1 MVSGSVEGKKGFRL
15 GVSGK
20 MILNFAVPTATILI
34 LLAVIITVTV
44 VNTVWGLKNEDIE
57 NQMQAV
63 SNQVTQYFEPYFS
76 NEQFILNDTSIKKL
90 FDEVENEPAAYRF
103 DTSEGYRQA
112 MEQLQYADTVGGD
125 AVLGV
130 WIAGV
135 KNSQV
140 IQSDGYVSDASF
152 DVTERIWYQLLTE
165 SGGESILTPVYV
177 DTITGEMVVTVA
189 TPYTNASGSMI
200 GVIGIDL
207 SLDHLMD
214 YFSQISVGES
224 GYITVYDSDRN
235 IIYHPDSSVLLRNL
249 SEVDYSENMR
259 SLLENNQNSDVVSYK
274 RGGANYYGGTRYI
287 DAYSWTVLACMP
299 GSEYMQETTIVFIML
314 VVGFLFCI
322 LITSLICFV
331 RTRALL
337 RPLQT
342 IGVVAEEFAKGNLD
356 SDIHRSTNDE
366 IGDLEE
372 VFSHTQSNLKAII
385 SDIAMVLRGISH
397 KDLTVRTS
405 AVYQGDFVEIQES
418 LRGITAAMN
427 DTMTQVRVAASQVD
441 ANSTQVSNGAQALA
455 QGATQQAS
463 SVQEL
468 SATAQEISNK
478 ITQTAERADLAKT
491 QTLAAKDS
499 LDESD
504 QKMQKLV
511 VAMNQIKEKSGQ
523 IHGIIK
529 TIDDIAFQTNI
540 LALNAAVEAARA
552 GTAGKGFAVVA
563 DEVRN
568 LASKSAEASRTT
580 QELIEASIEA
590 VETGNELVTD
600 AAKDLEKTAEEAGKV
615 MDSIA
620 EIAQTSIEEA
630 QAVHNVTMGLDQISS
645 VVQTNAATAQESAAS
660 SEELSGQASMLQNLM
675 AQFKLFE
682 ASSPS
687 NEWENMEQEPEE
699 QIMSHTVFSD
709 KY

>member
-1 MVSGSVEGKKGFRL
+1 MIEVRERLTIKSQPQNIAVVKGRWFKKG
-15 GVSGK
+15 
-20 MILNFAVPTATILI
+20 I
-34 LLAVIITVTV
+34 
-44 VNTVWGLKNEDIE
+44 
-57 NQMQAV
+57 
-63 SNQVTQYFEPYFS
+63 
-76 NEQFILNDTSIKKL
+76 
-90 FDEVENEPAAYRF
+90 
-103 DTSEGYRQA
+103 
-112 MEQLQYADTVGGD
+112 
-125 AVLGV
+125 
-130 WIAGV
+130 
-135 KNSQV
+135 
-140 IQSDGYVSDASF
+140 
-152 DVTERIWYQLLTE
+152 
-165 SGGESILTPVYV
+165 
-177 DTITGEMVVTVA
+177 
-189 TPYTNASGSMI
+189 
-200 GVIGIDL
+200 
-207 SLDHLMD
+207 
-214 YFSQISVGES
+214 
-224 GYITVYDSDRN
+224 YDSDRN

-337 RPLQT
+337 RPLKT

-372 VFSHTQSNLKAII
+372 VFSH
-385 SDIAMVLRGISH
+385 
-397 KDLTVRTS
+397 
-405 AVYQGDFVEIQES
+405 
-418 LRGITAAMN
+418 
-427 DTMTQVRVAASQVD
+427 
-441 ANSTQVSNGAQALA
+441 
-455 QGATQQAS
+455 
-463 SVQEL
+463 
-468 SATAQEISNK
+468 
-478 ITQTAERADLAKT
+478 
-491 QTLAAKDS
+491 
-499 LDESD
+499 
-504 QKMQKLV
+504 
-511 VAMNQIKEKSGQ
+511 
-523 IHGIIK
+523 
-529 TIDDIAFQTNI
+529 
-540 LALNAAVEAARA
+540 
-552 GTAGKGFAVVA
+552 TAGKGFAVVA

-600 AAKDLEKTAEEAGKV
+600 AAKDLEKTAEEASKV

-675 AQFKLFE
+675 AQFRLYE
-682 ASSPS
+682 ASSS
-687 NEWENMEQEPEE
+687 SSGWEDMEEEPEE
-699 QIMSHTVFSD
+699 QIVSHSVFSD

>member
-1 MVSGSVEGKKGFRL
+1 M
-15 GVSGK
+15 
-20 MILNFAVPTATILI
+20 PTATILI

-90 FDEVENEPAAYRF
+90 FDEVENEPATYRF
-103 DTSEGYRQA
+103 DTSEG
-112 MEQLQYADTVGGD
+112 
-125 AVLGV
+125 
-130 WIAGV
+130 
-135 KNSQV
+135 
-140 IQSDGYVSDASF
+140 
-152 DVTERIWYQLLTE
+152 
-165 SGGESILTPVYV
+165 
-177 DTITGEMVVTVA
+177 
-189 TPYTNASGSMI
+189 
-200 GVIGIDL
+200 
-207 SLDHLMD
+207 
-214 YFSQISVGES
+214 
-224 GYITVYDSDRN
+224 
-235 IIYHPDSSVLLRNL
+235 
-249 SEVDYSENMR
+249 
-259 SLLENNQNSDVVSYK
+259 
-274 RGGANYYGGTRYI
+274 
-287 DAYSWTVLACMP
+287 
-299 GSEYMQETTIVFIML
+299 
-314 VVGFLFCI
+314 
-322 LITSLICFV
+322 
-331 RTRALL
+331 
-337 RPLQT
+337 
-342 IGVVAEEFAKGNLD
+342 
-356 SDIHRSTNDE
+356 
-366 IGDLEE
+366 
-372 VFSHTQSNLKAII
+372 
-385 SDIAMVLRGISH
+385 
-397 KDLTVRTS
+397 
-405 AVYQGDFVEIQES
+405 YQGDFVEIQES

-687 NEWENMEQEPEE
+687 NEWENMEEEPEE